1 VVRALLLFGGF
12 AKIKRPAGQL
22 RRPEPALGCFNLQ
35 LRRGILMSFQSAH
48 SFRSCSILVAV
59 ALPLAAC
66 GDKEA
71 DAGVSATDYAALAER
86 VAVLESQLGGDGGGG
101 DGGTTN
107 LESLQAAVDA
117 NTAAIATTQAD
128 VAAVQDEVS
137 TVSSSVSELNGTVT
151 ALSEVVDS
159 LDVDALA
166 TRVDGI
172 EADSS
177 SYDTRLTDL
186 ETDVDAVSVRGGV
199 WYDEGTTSGTCA
211 RVDVVTDS
219 DKPLVVIAT
228 VDYSVSASNY
238 SCATYGSSAYCSG
251 SGASASGGGTLTSS
265 LVSENVGGTS
275 FADSATFSGNM
286 NTTLSHYVASAV
298 YYSYIQLGQSSGL
311 TSAINRV
318 LEIPAA
324 GAYTVEVQI
333 TASSATVS
341 SCKLV
346 VIQP

>member
-1 VVRALLLFGGF
+1 M
-12 AKIKRPAGQL
+12 
-22 RRPEPALGCFNLQ
+22 C
-35 LRRGILMSFQSAH
+35 FQSAH

-137 TVSSSVSELNGTVT
+137 TVSSSVSELSDSDT
-151 ALSEVVDS
+151 ALSVVVDS
-159 LDVDALA
+159 LD
-166 TRVDGI
+166 TRLDVI

-177 SYDTRLTDL
+177 SYGTRITDL
-186 ETDVDAVSVRGGV
+186 ESDVDAVSVRGGV

-219 DKPLVVIAT
+219 DKPLVAIAT
-228 VDYSVSASNY
+228 VEYSVSSSMT
-238 SCATYGSSAYCSG
+238 SCVSTPSYTYCSAM
-251 SGASASGGGTLTSS
+251 SATASGGGSVNST
-265 LVSENVGGTS
+265 LVSANVGGTS
-275 FADSATFSGNM
+275 FSDSAPFSGN
-286 NTTLSHYVASAV
+286 LAASVSHTAGSPS
-298 YYSYIQLGQSSGL
+298 YSYVQLGQSGIL